1 LYTVSSGARPVT
13 TIGPSTTADATNII
27 PTSAPGP
34 TAPEGRGGSNCGEGA
49 KTPST
54 GVIAGA
60 VVGGL
65 LGIGLIATAL
75 RWLFKRYADKKGG
88 VSIAAGAP
96 AEPELSPHRARRGG
110 CTTAVQ
116 RSRGNLRQRKRENL
130 EQREGRANL
139 LFEMP
144 YIKMIKM
151 TARACNAP
159 YETAHLY

>member
-1 LYTVSSGARPVT
+1 MRHNHKRQHLKVWEPTKKRTVLHQAEYSEYNKLYTVSSGARPVT

-75 RWLFKRYADKKGG
+75 R
-88 VSIAAGAP
+88 
-96 AEPELSPHRARRGG
+96 
-110 CTTAVQ
+110 
-116 RSRGNLRQRKRENL
+116 
-130 EQREGRANL
+130 
-139 LFEMP
+139 
-144 YIKMIKM
+144 
-151 TARACNAP
+151 
-159 YETAHLY
+159 